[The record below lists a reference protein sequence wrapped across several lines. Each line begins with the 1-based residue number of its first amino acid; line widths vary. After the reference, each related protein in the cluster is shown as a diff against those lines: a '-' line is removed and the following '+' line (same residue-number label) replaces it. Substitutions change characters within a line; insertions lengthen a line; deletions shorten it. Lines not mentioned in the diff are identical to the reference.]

1 MMCLKNIYKFNN
13 EDFINELEN
22 IKTEYVDNAY
32 KVNNSFC
39 SSFYALLAEFSA
51 IDAKEFFIINN
62 FRSNIFKLSA
72 EKINS
77 ERKRRFF
84 KIIAMH
90 HTIQMLAKKK
100 DKLDFFTMSIFFYKI
115 YSFEET
121 EKQLFEILYKYRME
135 FPKQFPAVF
144 ARTAIKYIFGSD
156 NGSAFFVAFFQNFC
170 YNSFKTF
177 VKYFSEYISINR
189 RIKISNINDATG
201 A

>member
-1 MMCLKNIYKFNN
+1 MINLKDMHRVNN
-13 EDFINELEN
+13 EDFINELED
-22 IKTEYVDNAY
+22 IKTEYVNNAY
-32 KVNNSFC
+32 EVQNSFC
-39 SSFYALLAEFSA
+39 SSFYALLAQFSA
-51 IDAKEFFIINN
+51 IDAKECLHMNN
-62 FRSNIFKLSA
+62 LRSNVSKLSA
-72 EKINS
+72 DKMDN

-115 YSFEET
+115 YSLEEV
-121 EKQLFEILYKYRME
+121 EKQLFEILYKYRTD

-144 ARTAIKYIFGSD
+144 ARAAIKYVFGSD
-156 NGSAFFVAFFQNFC
+156 KSGVFFMAFFQNFC

-189 RIKISNINDATG
+189 RIKISNINEAAG